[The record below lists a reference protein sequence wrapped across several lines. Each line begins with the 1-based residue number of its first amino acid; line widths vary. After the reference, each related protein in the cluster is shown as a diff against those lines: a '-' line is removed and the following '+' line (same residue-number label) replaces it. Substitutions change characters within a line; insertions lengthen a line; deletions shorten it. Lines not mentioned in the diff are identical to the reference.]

1 MEIRELEQ
9 DELQALEAHAKT
21 IALKYG
27 ISKVHVYVA
36 YDSEIG
42 EFVHGFYKE
51 PSYTQKL
58 FAMDKIATVGTF
70 AAGEELRQALTLTG
84 EGESHPFIYQKDE
97 YKLAIVGLCIGLIQ
111 VAQNQF
117 KKK

>member
-1 MEIRELEQ
+1 MRELEQ
-9 DELQALEAHAKT
+9 DELQALEDRA
-21 IALKYG
+21 ALLATKY
-27 ISKVHVYVA
+27 SVAKVHIYVA
-36 YDSEIG
+36 FDAAIG
-42 EFVHGFYKE
+42 EFVTGFYKD

-70 AAGEELRQALTLTG
+70 AAGEELRQALVLTG
-84 EGESHPFIYQKDE
+84 DGESHPFIYEKDE